1 MFIWVVVGDIECRC
15 THVYHNHV
23 CASCSLCACARFLGV
38 FAHTLYRGRA
48 RGLQRFRRPA
58 PFPAAAVAAAG
69 GLGAA
74 ILTAAFPEEEE
85 TMLSLATIAAMA
97 AAMLTSPYLL
107 RRQRVKKGSFQAAAA
122 P

>member
-23 CASCSLCACARFLGV
+23 CASYSLCACARFLGV

-58 PFPAAAVAAAG
+58 PFPAAAAVVVVAG

-74 ILTAAFPEEEE
+74 TMAAIPEEE

-107 RRQRVKKGSFQAAAA
+107 RRQRVKKGSFQAVAAR
-122 P
+122 